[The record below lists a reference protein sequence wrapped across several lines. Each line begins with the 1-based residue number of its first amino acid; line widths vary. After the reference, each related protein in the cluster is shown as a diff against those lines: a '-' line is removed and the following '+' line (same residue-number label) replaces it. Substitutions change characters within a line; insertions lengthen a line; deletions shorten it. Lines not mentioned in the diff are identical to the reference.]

1 MVYNVTLMKLI
12 DGKSVQSVFVSKTT
26 TKSTIKVELPLKVQ
40 VSSKPISGKFR
51 VKCRDSLGQESFS
64 EAANYNEHNIWFD
77 TKIMNNCTGL
87 YDRIETWDAN
97 TPAYKENGRG
107 NYIYFKGI
115 NEDPGQFEIVSDWN
129 TPLQG
134 DNITFVHETIRP
146 YGTNLFY
153 DPVPFEML
161 KTYDTIP
168 QIVLTVNDLP
178 VVCHN
183 ISCGFNYTEPAGE
196 IASFTFDTA
205 TNKLTL
211 IGTAMPS
218 NSS

>member
-97 TPAYKENGRG
+97 THAYKENGRG
-107 NYIYFKGI
+107 NYIHFKGI

-134 DNITFVHETIRP
+134 DNITFVHETTRP